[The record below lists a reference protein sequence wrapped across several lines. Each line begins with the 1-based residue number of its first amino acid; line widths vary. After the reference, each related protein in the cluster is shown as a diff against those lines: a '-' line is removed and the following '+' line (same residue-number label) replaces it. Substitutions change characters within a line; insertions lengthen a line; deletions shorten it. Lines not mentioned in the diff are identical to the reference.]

1 MAIQHCFVITKK
13 NDENIENISNI
24 QRVLPGMN
32 FINITI
38 EENEMTS
45 DFLLKMKFID
55 SIEDFKNKKEEEIRL
70 FLSHKKIWS
79 SIIMN
84 NMKGAFIIDI
94 SATPVDKN
102 SVINIET
109 IMKNLPHFYEVVSFY
124 DDGKKTIH
132 DKCNDTFNYLASTV
146 KIHSKAYYA
155 KNEFCHRMAGKKLCD
170 IDKAIAEVSLRTKMG
185 YVMKYPVFKKYIPS
199 FKDNGIKISLPMKKL
214 DIKNDRVFI
223 VKDPETEYKKN
234 IETLKTH
241 YKNSEVSGTLKD
253 ALVSII
259 KTGKGG
265 FIISSKN
272 PPEFD
277 IFKNIPENV
286 PETLHFLGWDK
297 KNEGDKIR
305 FNSELLYVRYNMP
318 SINNYYVTHHGANLM
333 LIIINENKTNQTNTI
348 LCRERAGF
356 IYTVNEL

>member
-1 MAIQHCFVITKK
+1 MVIQHCFVITKK
-13 NDENIENISNI
+13 NDENMENISNI
-24 QRVLPGMN
+24 RMVLPEMN

-38 EENEMTS
+38 DDNELKA
-45 DFLLKMKFID
+45 DFLLKMKFMD
-55 SIEDFKNKKEEEIRL
+55 SIEDFKSKKEEDIRL

-102 SVINIET
+102 SVINIES
-109 IMKNLPHFYEVVSFY
+109 IMKNLPPFYELVSFY

-132 DKCNDTFNYLASTV
+132 DKCNDMFNYLASTI
-146 KIHSKAYYA
+146 KNYSKAYYA
-155 KNEFCHRMAGKKLCD
+155 KNDFCQRMRDKKLCD
-170 IDKAIAEVSLRTKMG
+170 VDKLITEVSMTTKGG

-199 FKDNGIKISLPMKKL
+199 FKDNNIKISLPMKKL
-214 DIKNDRVFI
+214 DIKNDMVFI
-223 VKDPETEYKKN
+223 VKDPETEYIKN
-234 IETLKTH
+234 IETLKKR
-241 YKNSEVSGTLKD
+241 YKNSEVSGSLKD

-272 PPEFD
+272 PPGFD

-286 PETLHFLGWDK
+286 PETLHFLGWEK
-297 KNEGDKIR
+297 KNEGNKIR
-305 FNSELLYVRYNMP
+305 FNSQLVYVRYNMP
-318 SINNYYVTHHGANLM
+318 SINNYYVTHNGANLM
-333 LIIINENKTNQTNTI
+333 LIIINENKTNKTNTI
-348 LCRERAGF
+348 LSRERAGF
-356 IYTVNEL
+356 VYTVNEL